1 LIATSPHN
9 TVARGS
15 ARVSRWHRLRHA
27 SRWAAAGLIA
37 IATCVQA
44 ADEAQRPRVGL
55 VLGGGGARGAA
66 HIGVL
71 EVLQQLRVPV
81 DCVVGTSMGGLV
93 TGVFA
98 AGLTPAE
105 MREALAKAD
114 WDDMFKDSPAFN
126 DMSYRNKR
134 ISQLYLPGTEVG
146 ITSQGLTIAPGAVAG
161 QKIKAFFNQLVRADR
176 GELTI
181 ENLPLPVSLVATDIG
196 NGGRVVMREGSLT
209 QAMRAS
215 MSVPGL
221 MSPVERDGHKLVDGG
236 LVDNVP
242 IREARERCNPDVVIA
257 INVGSPL
264 LKPEEV
270 NSLLSVSL
278 QMVNILTEQNVT
290 QSLATLKPTDIYIKP
305 DLEGITSG
313 DFGRSSETADRGHAA
328 AEAAADQLKRLSVS
342 EAQYAAWRRSIDAPN
357 RPSPRV
363 DAIEIAGLRRVNPAV
378 VEGQISQP
386 VGQPLDTP
394 ALNADLLRVY
404 GEGYYENVDYT
415 LLRERDRNILRVT
428 PVEKSWGPDY
438 LRFGL
443 GFQGDRAG
451 SIFSVRA
458 AYHKTWMNA
467 FGAELLAG
475 AELGNTK
482 NLSIDYYQPLDP
494 AQRVFIEPFVLIQR
508 QNSYVYQNDQRI
520 AEVQVDMAQAEL
532 AAGLRFTNYGQAKLG
547 WRQTHKTGETIVGP
561 QLLDPFKVTTGGPFV
576 NIDLDQLDRIY
587 NPLNGWGFAAEYFA
601 ANGGGYSRLG
611 TSVRLARQISAD
623 WVVQSRLSYQGSPIG
638 QLPLSDVAK
647 LGGFLNLSA
656 FADGQLLGDDASY
669 GNLRLE
675 RIIGR
680 LPLGL
685 RGDMRVGLA
694 LEAGRFGTLYTETNR
709 TGWQNSV
716 GLYLGGETPIGPVYV
731 GFAKSPSS
739 GYSNAFVIIGIV
751 R

>member
-1 LIATSPHN
+1 
-9 TVARGS
+9 
-15 ARVSRWHRLRHA
+15 
-27 SRWAAAGLIA
+27 
-37 IATCVQA
+37 
-44 ADEAQRPRVGL
+44 
-55 VLGGGGARGAA
+55 
-66 HIGVL
+66 
-71 EVLQQLRVPV
+71 
-81 DCVVGTSMGGLV
+81 
-93 TGVFA
+93 
-98 AGLTPAE
+98 
-105 MREALAKAD
+105 
-114 WDDMFKDSPAFN
+114 
-126 DMSYRNKR
+126 
-134 ISQLYLPGTEVG
+134 
-146 ITSQGLTIAPGAVAG
+146 
-161 QKIKAFFNQLVRADR
+161 
-176 GELTI
+176 
-181 ENLPLPVSLVATDIG
+181 
-196 NGGRVVMREGSLT
+196 
-209 QAMRAS
+209 
-215 MSVPGL
+215 
-221 MSPVERDGHKLVDGG
+221 
-236 LVDNVP
+236 
-242 IREARERCNPDVVIA
+242 
-257 INVGSPL
+257 
-264 LKPEEV
+264 
-270 NSLLSVSL
+270 
-278 QMVNILTEQNVT
+278 
-290 QSLATLKPTDIYIKP
+290 
-305 DLEGITSG
+305 
-313 DFGRSSETADRGHAA
+313 
-328 AEAAADQLKRLSVS
+328 
-342 EAQYAAWRRSIDAPN
+342 
-357 RPSPRV
+357 
-363 DAIEIAGLRRVNPAV
+363 
-378 VEGQISQP
+378 
-386 VGQPLDTP
+386 
-394 ALNADLLRVY
+394 
-404 GEGYYENVDYT
+404 
-415 LLRERDRNILRVT
+415 
-428 PVEKSWGPDY
+428 
-438 LRFGL
+438 
-443 GFQGDRAG
+443 
-451 SIFSVRA
+451 
-458 AYHKTWMNA
+458 MNA